1 MEIDEEVPGS
11 ISGEE
16 EAATRLFDRDEF
28 RAQLA
33 RVVDEEIE
41 DLETT
46 QIIDLLEALPGN
58 YSTEMETQ
66 DLLPEVRHPSCPASI
81 H

>member
-1 MEIDEEVPGS
+1 MEVDEAVPGS

-16 EAATRLFDRDEF
+16 EIAPPAFDRDQF

-41 DLETT
+41 DLETA
-46 QIIDLLEALPGN
+46 QIIDLLEALPIN
-58 YSTEMETQ
+58 YSTEVETQ
-66 DLLPEVRHPSCPASI
+66 ELLPEVRHAFVLTSKC
-81 H
+81 